1 LSSTDL
7 KKLLEAGENRR
18 FEFKRQLTS
27 DDLSNDRRK
36 QKLVAQLKY
45 ITAEDE
51 GIFLVGVEDI
61 HGDKWEIHGLTEIEL
76 AKAEQVLGELCK
88 EAGLEIAEK
97 ELFRTRQGLVEKFV
111 IERKAILAETQ
122 ETIGINIAGRVNA
135 GKSTLVGV
143 LTGGE
148 LDDGRGKA
156 RAPLLKHP
164 QELEGG
170 QTTDLHVTFLGF
182 NAENQPI
189 LSRKPANIEEI
200 SRILEQ
206 SKRLIIL
213 YDAPGHSIYVKTMI
227 RSILGADAQFAMVLI
242 PAADEYELIL
252 NEEIRCNLT
261 KLDDIT
267 REHLVLLAGQSIPFM
282 VLISRVDLA
291 STEQLEK
298 VVQVTRDTLKLMGR
312 VPLLIKNG
320 SDLEIA
326 CREISRNI
334 LVPIFEV
341 SATTGEGIESLRRTL
356 GLLPPMISDEVLLK
370 PALAYI
376 DKIYRGIKGTNVVVT
391 GSVRQGIFKPGQ
403 KVKVGPDSQGK
414 FNEGRIA
421 TVEIFKSRVERV
433 KAGDSFGFDI
443 KRVDTA
449 AVRRGQVIS
458 DVDADL
464 KSSWVFEGDVIVTKH
479 PTRIAEGYAPV
490 LQCNTIHQT
499 VLFEKI
505 YGKNYLVVGDAAKVR
520 LRFVKQPEYLIV
532 GDRVVTRESSTRTIG
547 TITNIIE

>member
-1 LSSTDL
+1 MSLTDL
-7 KKLLEAGENRR
+7 NKLLEVGENRR
-18 FEFKRQLTS
+18 FEFKRQLS
-27 DDLSNDRRK
+27 LDDLRNDRRR

-51 GIFLVGVEDI
+51 GIFLVGIEDI
-61 HGDKWEIHGLTEIEL
+61 HGDRWEVRGLGDSEI
-76 AKAEQVLGELCK
+76 AVAEEVLGELCK

-97 ELFRTRQGLVEKFV
+97 ELFRTKNGLVEKFV
-111 IERKAILAETQ
+111 IERKAIPAEAQ

-143 LTGGE
+143 LTSGE
-148 LDDGRGKA
+148 LDDGKGRA

-182 NAENQPI
+182 DAENQAM
-189 LSRKPANIEEI
+189 LLRKPADIEEI

-206 SKRLIIL
+206 SKRIVIF
-213 YDAPGHSIYVKTMI
+213 YDAPGHSIYVKTLI

-242 PAADEYELIL
+242 PAADEHELIL
-252 NEEIRCNLT
+252 NEEIRSNLT

-267 REHLVLLAGQSIPFM
+267 REHLVLLASQSIPFM
-282 VLISRVDLA
+282 IVVSRVDLA
-291 STEQLEK
+291 SDEQLEK
-298 VVQVTRDTLKLMGR
+298 VIQVTRDTLKSMGR
-312 VPLLIKNG
+312 VPMLIKN
-320 SDLEIA
+320 STDLDIA

-334 LVPIFEV
+334 LVPMFEV
-341 SATTGEGIESLRRTL
+341 SSTTGEGIESLRRTL
-356 GLLPPMISDEVLLK
+356 GLLPSMISDEILLK

-414 FNEGRIA
+414 FSEGRIA
-421 TVEIFKSRVERV
+421 TVEIFKSRVEGV

-443 KRVDTA
+443 KRVDTTT
-449 AVRRGQVIS
+449 VRRGQVIS
-458 DVDADL
+458 DVDVDL
-464 KSSWVFEGDVIVTKH
+464 KPSRVFEADVIVTKH

-499 VLFEKI
+499 VVFEQI
-505 YGKNYLVVGDAAKVR
+505 YGRKYLVVGDAARVR
-520 LRFVKQPEYLIV
+520 LRFTRQPEYLRI
-532 GDRVVTRESSTRTIG
+532 GDRIVTRESSTRTIG
-547 TITNIIE
+547 TITKLVE